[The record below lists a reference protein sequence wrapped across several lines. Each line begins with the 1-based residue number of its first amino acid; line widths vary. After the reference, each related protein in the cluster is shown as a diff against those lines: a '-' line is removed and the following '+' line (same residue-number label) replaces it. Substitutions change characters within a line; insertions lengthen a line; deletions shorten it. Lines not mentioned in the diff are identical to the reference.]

1 MIFKIQTPQEG
12 TVPAGLYPSPA
23 IYDLT
28 LLLNQLLLNLHDQDT
43 QELTVEWVLRVEGRL
58 ASWAR
63 SWASAKQTGGR
74 IDLIVGILYDWCV
87 FMCILVRR

>member
-1 MIFKIQTPQEG
+1 
-12 TVPAGLYPSPA
+12 
-23 IYDLT
+23 
-28 LLLNQLLLNLHDQDT
+28 
-43 QELTVEWVLRVEGRL
+43 VLRVEERL
-58 ASWAR
+58 ALWAR